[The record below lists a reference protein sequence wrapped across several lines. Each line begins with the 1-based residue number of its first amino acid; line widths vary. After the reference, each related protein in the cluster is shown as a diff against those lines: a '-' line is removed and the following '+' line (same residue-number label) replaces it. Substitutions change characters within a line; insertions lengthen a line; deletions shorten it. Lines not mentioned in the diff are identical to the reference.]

1 METSNAFPV
10 PEIIFD
16 PSLVLSP
23 HVFLLGLILADGA
36 FAAPNLTSAEQFSR
50 LDIRPGTNQLP
61 LLLKPSMDNIP
72 VFRKSIT
79 AAYGTEISEIEPLL
93 YTTPLP
99 LCKTLGVL
107 TGFPQIH
114 RPYGLRYGA
123 GNAFNQSG
131 DVSDALQNMIMQHAD
146 ARTFVKHYLPRRVT
160 ADTAAIACGL
170 EPQYELMRA
179 ACRMS

>member
-1 METSNAFPV
+1 MFAIEGSVNVATSNTFPV

-23 HVFLLGLILADGA
+23 HVFLLGLILADDA
-36 FAAPNLTSAEQFSR
+36 FAAPNLTSAEQLSM
-50 LDIRPGTNQLP
+50 LDIRPGTNQLS
-61 LLLKPSMDNIP
+61 LLLKPSMANIP
-72 VFRKSIT
+72 IFRRSIT
-79 AAYGTEISEIEPLL
+79 TAYGTEISENEPLP
-93 YTTPLP
+93 YTTLLP

-131 DVSDALQNMIMQHAD
+131 SSCILS
-146 ARTFVKHYLPRRVT
+146 YLVRCANR
-160 ADTAAIACGL
+160 
-170 EPQYELMRA
+170 
-179 ACRMS
+179 